1 MRKIYVVGIGAGHPD
16 YLTVQAINALRQL
29 DVVFA
34 VDKGPDKDELLGL
47 RRLLCD
53 RHLRDKSYRMVELRD
68 PVRDERIVDYRT
80 RVELWHEQRAELYA
94 GAFTREL
101 SDRQCGGILVW
112 GDPSLY
118 DSTLRML
125 ERMQARGRVHFD
137 YEVIP
142 GITSVSALAASHR
155 IALHRIAGSL
165 LITTGRKLSEHGM
178 PQDVDD
184 VVVML
189 DGECAFQK
197 IPADQLDIYWGA
209 YLGTPDEL
217 LVAGSLSEQRETI
230 ARVRSEARAKHG
242 WIMDIYLL
250 RKQAGTTM
258 AGSRPLTHR
267 APGE

>member
-16 YLTVQAINALRQL
+16 YLTVQAIDALRQL

-53 RHLRDKSYRMVELRD
+53 RHLRDKPYRLVALRE
-68 PVRDERIVDYRT
+68 PVRDERIADYRA
-80 RVELWHEQRAELYA
+80 RVELWHAQRAELYA
-94 GAFTREL
+94 AAIAREL
-101 SDRQCGGILVW
+101 SEGQCAGILVW

-125 ERMQARGRVHFD
+125 ERVQASGRVAFD
-137 YEVIP
+137 YQVIP

-155 IALHRIAGSL
+155 IALHPIAGSV
-165 LITTGRKLSEHGM
+165 LITTGRRLAEQGM
-178 PQDVDD
+178 PRDVDD

-197 IPADQLDIYWGA
+197 IPADGLEIYWGA

-217 LVAGSLSEQRETI
+217 LAAGKLSERRETI
-230 ARVRSEARAKHG
+230 ARVRAEARAKHG

-250 RKQAGTTM
+250 RRAG
-258 AGSRPLTHR
+258 
-267 APGE
+267 AP